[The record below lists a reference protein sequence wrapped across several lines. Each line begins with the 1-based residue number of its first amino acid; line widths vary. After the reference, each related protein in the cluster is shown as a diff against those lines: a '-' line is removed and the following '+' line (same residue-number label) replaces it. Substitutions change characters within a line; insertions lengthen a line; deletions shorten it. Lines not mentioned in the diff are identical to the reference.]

1 MKKLF
6 VCAMA
11 LAAFVSCSKDEIE
24 GPALDSQ
31 NKSIAITIT
40 NSGNATRGISKK
52 GNTGDAVA
60 EAGDMHILFANAS
73 KKILQVLPLVGEV
86 GDEHVTGTTNVDTYT
101 PGAPTTTD
109 GKTTYVWHNVP
120 AAVTNVAIIRDTEKD
135 VIDDIV
141 LGTTSMDDVKAFADD
156 EATNIDRTLDQIF
169 LYGEDEDGLEFSEEH
184 VVVNGIEYDY
194 YLGQVRV
201 APLFTRFEINSIQ
214 CSNLGEANKDGDPN
228 TYGFDELYLKSLVW
242 NTTTS
247 ATSYTI
253 PLAEGA
259 TTLGTLWGS
268 YVPTTIAAGAD
279 ANTCPA
285 DGTRTNYL
293 TTDMALPTA
302 TNTVWSWNIM
312 PATFK
317 DMKLVF
323 GAAAYD
329 YVLTDKEVELNVTGL
344 AATEGATAS
353 DAASIKWEA
362 ENIYRVDLKFVED
375 NLGGKAGLCVKVE
388 VEIATWTVNTV
399 HPVFGT
405 SGSST
410 AQ

>member
-1 MKKLF
+1 
-6 VCAMA
+6 
-11 LAAFVSCSKDEIE
+11 
-24 GPALDSQ
+24 
-31 NKSIAITIT
+31 
-40 NSGNATRGISKK
+40 
-52 GNTGDAVA
+52 
-60 EAGDMHILFANAS
+60 
-73 KKILQVLPLVGEV
+73 
-86 GDEHVTGTTNVDTYT
+86 
-101 PGAPTTTD
+101 
-109 GKTTYVWHNVP
+109 
-120 AAVTNVAIIRDTEKD
+120 
-135 VIDDIV
+135 
-141 LGTTSMDDVKAFADD
+141 
-156 EATNIDRTLDQIF
+156 
-169 LYGEDEDGLEFSEEH
+169 
-184 VVVNGIEYDY
+184 
-194 YLGQVRV
+194 
-201 APLFTRFEINSIQ
+201 
-214 CSNLGEANKDGDPN
+214 
-228 TYGFDELYLKSLVW
+228 
-242 NTTTS
+242 
-247 ATSYTI
+247 
-253 PLAEGA
+253 
-259 TTLGTLWGS
+259 LWGS

-293 TTDMALPTA
+293 TTDMALPNA

-329 YVLTDKEVELNVTGL
+329 YVLNDKEVELNVTGL

-353 DAASIKWEA
+353 DTASIEWEA